1 MKTKTKKVK
10 MASKPRKV
18 RKTIGK
24 ATKMKKVPAK
34 KAKPAPKKKVVKA
47 VRKTPVASA
56 RKSAAKTV
64 SRTTGTKKMKPTAG
78 KSTKA
83 KVKTPEIKQTTI
95 VKPAPSATAAKR
107 FRKAELTKL
116 KVELL
121 GERDQLVKEIE
132 NLDNITHT
140 NGEDVIVEN
149 RAYSIHMAENASEN
163 EAINMAL
170 GLRKILLERLT
181 GINNA
186 LERLEDGNYGICARC
201 GCAID
206 MERLLATP
214 QAVLCVQCR
223 RQVEAERRGMS

>member
-10 MASKPRKV
+10 MASKPREV
-18 RKTIGK
+18 RKTTGK
-24 ATKMKKVPAK
+24 AAKMKKVTAK
-34 KAKPAPKKKVVKA
+34 KTKPAPEKKAVKA

-56 RKSAAKTV
+56 GKSATKTV
-64 SRTTGTKKMKPTAG
+64 SRTTGTKMKPTAG

-121 GERDQLVKEIE
+121 GERNQLVKEIE

-140 NGEDVIVEN
+140 NGEDVMVEN

-181 GINNA
+181 GINHA

-206 MERLLATP
+206 MERLIATP

-223 RQVEAERRGMS
+223 RQVEAERRGTL

>member
-1 MKTKTKKVK
+1 
-10 MASKPRKV
+10 MATRSRKV
-18 RKTIGK
+18 RKTMGK
-24 ATKMKKVPAK
+24 AAKGVKVAAK
-34 KAKPAPKKKVVKA
+34 KAKTATKKKAVKA
-47 VRKTPVASA
+47 VGKTKNAGA
-56 RKSAAKTV
+56 RKSATKTV
-64 SRTTGTKKMKPTAG
+64 SRTTGTKIKRTAG
-78 KSTKA
+78 KSA
-83 KVKTPEIKQTTI
+83 KVKIPEIKQTAI
-95 VKPAPSATAAKR
+95 VKTAPPTTEAKR
-107 FRKAELTKL
+107 FRKAEITKL
-116 KVELL
+116 KDELL
-121 GERDQLVKEIE
+121 SERDQLVKEIE

-201 GCAID
+201 GNAID

-214 QAVLCVQCR
+214 QAVFCVQCR
-223 RQVEAERRGMS
+223 RQVEAERRGSM